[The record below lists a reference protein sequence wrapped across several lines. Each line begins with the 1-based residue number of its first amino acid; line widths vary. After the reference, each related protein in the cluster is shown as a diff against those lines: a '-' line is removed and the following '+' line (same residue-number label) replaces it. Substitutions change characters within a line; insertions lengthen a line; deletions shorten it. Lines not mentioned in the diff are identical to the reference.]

1 MKNNLLTVDERKTII
16 NVIRQHFIRNGF
28 SPNPSAPS
36 TLICRKCG
44 MEVVVSFLHDHGAR
58 LSDSIHVN
66 SVVVGT
72 YVGYDYAIP
81 VIGVREILDKP
92 ETGIHVYG
100 SAMWGL
106 LKAWIAMLHKSWLG
120 EYEGIVG
127 D

>member
-1 MKNNLLTVDERKTII
+1 MSEMWDGGGRLVPAR
-16 NVIRQHFIRNGF
+16 
-28 SPNPSAPS
+28 SWSAP
-36 TLICRKCG
+36 LR
-44 MEVVVSFLHDHGAR
+44 
-58 LSDSIHVN
+58 SIHVN